1 MIAGAAEMIARRGV
15 SATSVREVVRHTETP
30 RGSIAHHFPGGKQQ
44 LIEEAVT
51 FAGKAM
57 AVPLDRMLKDK
68 GAIEGLGLFIAFWR
82 KHLEI
87 TNFGSGCPVLA
98 VCLEEVSDKQ
108 GVASGDQE
116 AAEQARLLDI
126 ADSVFADW
134 QSIIAKALQREGVSA
149 SRAKRLATLAVA
161 AVEGTVA
168 MCRASRSAQ
177 SLDDVRR
184 ELALAFSDA
193 VASSEGGDQRKST
206 TYRNFRVTRL
216 TTGKLPGRRA

>member
-44 LIEEAVT
+44 LIEEAVS
-51 FAGKAM
+51 FAGKAI
-57 AVPLDRMLKDK
+57 AVPLDRMLQDK
-68 GAIEGLGLFIAFWR
+68 GAIEGVALFIAFWR

-98 VCLEEVSDKQ
+98 VCLEEASDQ
-108 GVASGDQE
+108 RGVAPGDQE

-126 ADSVFADW
+126 ANSVFLDW
-134 QSIIAKALQREGVSA
+134 RSIIAKALQREGVSPG
-149 SRAKRLATLAVA
+149 RAQRLATLSVA

-168 MCRASRSAQ
+168 MCRASRNAQ
-177 SLDDVRR
+177 SLDEVSR
-184 ELALAFSDA
+184 ELAVVISEA
-193 VASSEGGDQRKST
+193 VESAKAPA
-206 TYRNFRVTRL
+206 
-216 TTGKLPGRRA
+216 KRRD

>member
-68 GAIEGLGLFIAFWR
+68 GAVEGVGMFIAFWR

-98 VCLEEVSDKQ
+98 VCLEEASDKQ
-108 GVASGDQE
+108 GIVSGDQE

-126 ADSVFADW
+126 ADAVFADW
-134 QSIIAKALQREGVSA
+134 RSIIAKALQREGVS
-149 SRAKRLATLAVA
+149 SHRAKRLATLAVA

-177 SLDDVRR
+177 SLDDVSR
-184 ELALAFSDA
+184 ELALAFSEA
-193 VASSEGGDQRKST
+193 VASAKVATKGIP
-206 TYRNFRVTRL
+206 L
-216 TTGKLPGRRA
+216 RAAITA

>member
-44 LIEEAVT
+44 LIEEAVS
-51 FAGKAM
+51 FAGKAI
-57 AVPLDRMLKDK
+57 AVPLDRMLQDK
-68 GAIEGLGLFIAFWR
+68 GAIEGMGLFIAFWR

-98 VCLEEVSDKQ
+98 VCLEEASNKQ
-108 GVASGDQE
+108 GVAPGDQE

-126 ADSVFADW
+126 ANSVFLDW
-134 QSIIAKALQREGVSA
+134 RSIIAKALQREGVSPG
-149 SRAKRLATLAVA
+149 RAKRLATLSVA

-168 MCRASRSAQ
+168 MCRASRNAQ
-177 SLDDVRR
+177 SLDDVSR
-184 ELALAFSDA
+184 ELAVVFSEA
-193 VASSEGGDQRKST
+193 VESAKAPA
-206 TYRNFRVTRL
+206 TRYD
-216 TTGKLPGRRA
+216 